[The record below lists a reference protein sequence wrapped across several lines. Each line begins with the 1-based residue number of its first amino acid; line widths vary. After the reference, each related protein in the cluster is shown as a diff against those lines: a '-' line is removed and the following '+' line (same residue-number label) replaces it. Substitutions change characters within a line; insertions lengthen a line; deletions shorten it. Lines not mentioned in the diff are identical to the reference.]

1 MKVRGALYLFAALIG
16 GAIAAS
22 AQSSGFN
29 PAPVPSP
36 SAIMPPATGLDGMLG
51 TSTQY
56 ARADHTHAV
65 RVQRVARTTAADG
78 TLTWVFARSIVVPSG
93 ETPPLAYM
101 VEDTGS
107 PVVVQVTGRTFTTAG
122 GQDTHTAVTVR
133 AQRARTLPATL
144 TVLTALVGY
153 DVFAGG
159 ASGVRVNLWA
169 ADPTQ

>member
-1 MKVRGALYLFAALIG
+1 MG
-16 GAIAAS
+16 G
-22 AQSSGFN
+22 
-29 PAPVPSP
+29 P
-36 SAIMPPATGLDGMLG
+36 SAPALSASMLQDAVAQAAPKPAMTTPPATALDGSTG
-51 TSTQY
+51 TTSGRY
-56 ARADHTHAV
+56 ALEDHTHAT
-65 RVQRVARTTAADG
+65 RVQRVAMVTAADG
-78 TLTWVFARSIVVPSG
+78 TATWTYARPIVVAAG
-93 ETPPLAYM
+93 KTPPLAYM

-153 DVFAGG
+153 DVFAGA